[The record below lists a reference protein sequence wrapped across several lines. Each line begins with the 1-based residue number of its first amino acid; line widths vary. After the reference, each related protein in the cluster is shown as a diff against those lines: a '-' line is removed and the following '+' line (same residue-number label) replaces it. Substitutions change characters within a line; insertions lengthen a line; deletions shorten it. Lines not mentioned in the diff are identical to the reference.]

1 MKNAILD
8 YAKENNGVVH
18 TSDLDK
24 IGVRR
29 EELKKLTDEGKLV
42 KVKRG
47 VYSLP
52 GEIVDE
58 YFLIQ
63 KKTRYGIYSF
73 GTALYFW
80 DLSDRIPNIISMSV
94 PQGYNVNHI
103 KKEYPKMRFHY
114 VAPQVLELGKVET
127 ISPQGG
133 KIVLYDKERT
143 ICDIVKNRNKIDK
156 TIFTDALNRYFK
168 SKDRNIIKLISYAKE
183 LGIEDEV
190 EKYMEVIS

>member
-24 IGVRR
+24 IGARR
-29 EELKKLTDEGKLV
+29 EELKKLTDDGRLV

-58 YFLIQ
+58 YYLIQ
-63 KKTRYGIYSF
+63 KKTGYGIYSF

-114 VAPQVLELGKVET
+114 VDPRVLELGKVET

-143 ICDIVKNRNKIDK
+143 ICDLVKNRDKVDK